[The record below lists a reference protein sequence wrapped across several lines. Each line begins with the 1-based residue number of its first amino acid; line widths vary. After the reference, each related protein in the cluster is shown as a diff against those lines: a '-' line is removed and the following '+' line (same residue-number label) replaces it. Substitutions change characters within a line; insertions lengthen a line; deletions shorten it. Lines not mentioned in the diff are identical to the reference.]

1 MNIALLMKW
10 ILRLYQDDDSIWLQI
25 LHANYPSASDIFAD
39 NGNGGSQFWKNIH
52 KIKHLFKL
60 GARHVVVDGRW
71 TMFWQDKWLGSEALS
86 VKFPNLFVIAENQ
99 LMSVPWACA
108 DPNAVRFRRSLCP
121 RLRAEWVELV
131 AFLNGVQLG
140 TDRDRIV
147 WDLEPSGVFS
157 VKSMYAKLSQG
168 ASVAHFKDIWEAKLP

>member
-1 MNIALLMKW
+1 
-10 ILRLYQDDDSIWLQI
+10 
-25 LHANYPSASDIFAD
+25 
-39 NGNGGSQFWKNIH
+39 
-52 KIKHLFKL
+52 
-60 GARHVVVDGRW
+60 
-71 TMFWQDKWLGSEALS
+71 LGSEALS

-99 LMSVPWACA
+99 LMSVPRACA

-168 ASVAHFKDIWEAKLP
+168 ASVAHFKDIWEAKLPLKIKIFTWQIALNRLPTRALIVDRHGPGSGMCLVWV